1 MMKKKKI
8 LLMILS
14 ILFVAM
20 PAFADKAIARLPE
33 TATLA
38 AETADQAIYFDQLV
52 PPSEDELAGVV
63 SVWYKDKRTGKVCLL
78 FSTNANAEPVWEKMT
93 NGCAPVKL
101 SNIAAADKAA
111 FIPGADHLVVI
122 EGCPDARNIWT
133 YIVDLKKRT
142 AKQLQATEGLLSIDA
157 ERRQLHLSAYRYH
170 PEGGRYSVEKVF
182 TYDGTFVS
190 EKFLS
195 EE

>member
-1 MMKKKKI
+1 MKKKTI

-20 PAFADKAIARLPE
+20 PVFADSAIARLPE
-33 TATLA
+33 TAVLA
-38 AETADQAIYFDQLV
+38 AENADHAIYFDQLAA
-52 PPSEDELAGVV
+52 PSEDGAGVV
-63 SVWYKDKRTGKVCLL
+63 TVWYKDKRTNEACIL
-78 FSTNANAEPVWEKMT
+78 FSTNANAEPVWGKMK
-93 NGCAPVKL
+93 NGCTAVEL
-101 SNIAAADKAA
+101 SNIAAADKAV
-111 FIPGADHLVVI
+111 FIPGADHLVII

-133 YIVDLKKRT
+133 YIIDLKKRT
-142 AKQLQATEGLLSIDA
+142 AKQLQATEGLLGIDA
-157 ERRQLHLSAYRYH
+157 EHRQIRLSDYRYH

-190 EKFLS
+190 EKYLG

>member
-1 MMKKKKI
+1 MKKKTI

-20 PAFADKAIARLPE
+20 PVFADSAIARLPE
-33 TATLA
+33 TAVLA
-38 AETADQAIYFDQLV
+38 AENADHAIYFDQLAA
-52 PPSEDELAGVV
+52 PSEDELVGVV
-63 SVWYKDKRTGKVCLL
+63 SVWYKDKRTGKVCQL
-78 FSTNANAEPVWEKMT
+78 FSTNANAEPVWGKMK
-93 NGCAPVKL
+93 NGCTAVEL
-101 SNIAAADKAA
+101 SNIAAADKAV
-111 FIPGADHLVVI
+111 FIPGADHLVII

-133 YIVDLKKRT
+133 YIIDLKKRT
-142 AKQLQATEGLLSIDA
+142 AKQLQATEGLLGIDA
-157 ERRQLHLSAYRYH
+157 EHRQIRLSDYRYH

-190 EKFLS
+190 EKYLG

>member
-1 MMKKKKI
+1 MKKKTI

-20 PAFADKAIARLPE
+20 PAFADSAIARLPE
-33 TATLA
+33 TAVLA
-38 AETADQAIYFDQLV
+38 AENADHAIYFDQSAA
-52 PPSEDELAGVV
+52 PSEDELAGVV
-63 SVWYKDKRTGKVCLL
+63 SVWYKDKRTGKVCQL
-78 FSTNANAEPVWEKMT
+78 FSTNANAEPMWEKMK
-93 NGCAPVKL
+93 NGCAVVEL
-101 SNIAAADKAA
+101 SNIAAADKAV
-111 FIPGADHLVVI
+111 FIPGADHLVII

-133 YIVDLKKRT
+133 YIIDLKKRT
-142 AKQLQATEGLLSIDA
+142 AKQLQATEGLLGIDA
-157 ERRQLHLSAYRYH
+157 EHRQIRLSDYRYH

-190 EKFLS
+190 EKYLG

>member
-1 MMKKKKI
+1 MKKKTI

-20 PAFADKAIARLPE
+20 PVFADSAIARLPE
-33 TATLA
+33 TAVLA
-38 AETADQAIYFDQLV
+38 AENADHAIYFDQLAA
-52 PPSEDELAGVV
+52 PSEDELAGVV
-63 SVWYKDKRTGKVCLL
+63 SVWYKDKRTGKVCQL
-78 FSTNANAEPVWEKMT
+78 FSTNANAEPVWGKMK
-93 NGCAPVKL
+93 NGCAAVEL
-101 SNIAAADKAA
+101 SNIAAADKAV
-111 FIPGADHLVVI
+111 FIPGADHLVII

-133 YIVDLKKRT
+133 YIIDLKKRT
-142 AKQLQATEGLLSIDA
+142 ARQLQATEGLLGIDA
-157 ERRQLHLSAYRYH
+157 EHRQIRLSDYRYH

-190 EKFLS
+190 EKYLG

>member
-1 MMKKKKI
+1 MKKKTI

-20 PAFADKAIARLPE
+20 PAFADSAIARLPE
-33 TATLA
+33 TAVLA
-38 AETADQAIYFDQLV
+38 AENADHAIYFDQLAA
-52 PPSEDELAGVV
+52 PSEDEAGVV
-63 SVWYKDKRTGKVCLL
+63 TVWYKDKRTGKVCQL
-78 FSTNANAEPVWEKMT
+78 FSTNANAKPVWGKMK
-93 NGCAPVKL
+93 NGC
-101 SNIAAADKAA
+101 
-111 FIPGADHLVVI
+111 GADHLVII

-133 YIVDLKKRT
+133 YIIDLKKRT
-142 AKQLQATEGLLSIDA
+142 AKQLHATEGLLGIDA
-157 ERRQLHLSAYRYH
+157 EHRQIRLSDYRYH

-190 EKFLS
+190 EKYLG